1 MWIWNQFQ
9 CSSRLQLQIF
19 QSLVFFKRFPSK
31 VKIPWTQLCSC
42 NLFCSSWRFSATA
55 PISLFLKERKRSM
68 NLDDRWLFAN
78 ASSLALSHEHWAL
91 HFFFAAKNR
100 GTNFKA
106 RAQHAYYAK
115 MTSHRYPISIKKR
128 RRIDTFSSFYYS
140 RLKVTGNW
148 KFNQK

>member
-1 MWIWNQFQ
+1 
-9 CSSRLQLQIF
+9 
-19 QSLVFFKRFPSK
+19 
-31 VKIPWTQLCSC
+31 
-42 NLFCSSWRFSATA
+42 
-55 PISLFLKERKRSM
+55 M

-115 MTSHRYPISIKKR
+115 MTSHRYPISIKKEEEDR
-128 RRIDTFSSFYYS
+128 YFFIILL
-140 RLKVTGNW
+140 LKTQGNR
-148 KFNQK
+148 KLKIQPKIVQNHGHFLKIE